1 MYVVFYRK
9 SAQKAL
15 LKLPSEIRVEFQ
27 QAFRLLAENPT
38 RRDLDVKIL
47 QGQEGYR
54 LRILQWRA
62 IYRVELE
69 RLIIMVLDIGSRGD
83 IYK

>member
-1 MYVVFYRK
+1 MYEVFYRK

-27 QAFRLLAENPT
+27 QAFRLLAESPT
-38 RRDLDVKIL
+38 RRDLDVKSL
-47 QGQEGYR
+47 QGREGYR
-54 LRILQWRA
+54 LRISQWRA
-62 IYRVELE
+62 IYRVEAK
-69 RLIIMVLDIGSRGD
+69 RLIIIVLDIGSRGD